1 MALDG
6 RDTAGAVERVS
17 ATEPL
22 PLLDVTIDAAAI
34 DGGYPFDVAAIR
46 TLSHLRFDKPV
57 TLFVGENGTGKSTL
71 LEAIALAADLP
82 SAGSVELARDP
93 SLDAVRPLAAA
104 LRLGWSARQRR
115 GCFFRAED
123 FLGYVR
129 RIEETR
135 AELRA
140 AADQV
145 AIDKAAHGEAEV
157 RRAQGPYTGQIAAL
171 TARHGEDAEGRS
183 HGESFLSFF
192 RSRLRRRGLFVLDE
206 AEAAL
211 SPLRQLAFLS
221 LLREAEQ
228 AGAQVLMATHA
239 PIVLAYPGATIL
251 SFDGGRIERVGF
263 DDLEH
268 VRLTR
273 AVLAD
278 PEAFTHRL

>member
-1 MALDG
+1 MSDG
-6 RDTAGAVERVS
+6 
-17 ATEPL
+17 EPL
-22 PLLDVTIDAAAI
+22 PLLDLAI
-34 DGGYPFDVAAIR
+34 DPDAVVAGYPFDVPAIR
-46 TLSHLRFDKPV
+46 NLAEIRFDSAV

-82 SAGSVELARDP
+82 SAGTTELARDA
-93 SLDAVRPLAAA
+93 SLDPVRPLAAA
-104 LRLGWSARQRR
+104 LRLGWSARLRR

-123 FLGYVR
+123 FLGFVR
-129 RIEETR
+129 RVETTR

-145 AIDKAAHGEAEV
+145 AIDKASQGEGEV
-157 RRAQGPYTGQIAAL
+157 RRAQAPYTGQIGAI
-171 TARHGEDAEGRS
+171 TARNGEDAEGRS

-192 RSRLRRRGLFVLDE
+192 RSRLRQRGLFVLDE

-211 SPLRQLAFLS
+211 SPLRQLAFLA
-221 LLREAEQ
+221 LLREAER

-251 SFDGGRIERVGF
+251 SFDGGRVERVRF

-278 PEAFTHRL
+278 PDAFTRRL

>member
-1 MALDG
+1 MSVA
-6 RDTAGAVERVS
+6 
-17 ATEPL
+17 EPL
-22 PLLDVTIDAAAI
+22 PLLDLRIDPDAI
-34 DGGYPFDVAAIR
+34 VDGYPFDVPAIR
-46 TLSHLRFDKPV
+46 NLTQLHFDTAV

-82 SAGSVELARDP
+82 SAGTTELARDG
-93 SLDAVRPLAAA
+93 SLDPVRPLAAA
-104 LRLGWSARQRR
+104 LRLGWSARLRR

-123 FLGYVR
+123 FLGFVR
-129 RIEETR
+129 RVEATR
-135 AELRA
+135 TELRSA
-140 AADQV
+140 AEQV
-145 AIDKAAHGEAEV
+145 ATDKAAQGEGEV
-157 RRAQGPYTGQIAAL
+157 RRAQSPYTGQIAAL

-192 RSRLRRRGLFVLDE
+192 RARLRRRGLFVLDE

-211 SPLRQLAFLS
+211 SPLRQLAFLA
-221 LLREAEQ
+221 LLREAER

-251 SFDGGRIERVGF
+251 SFDGGRVERVRF

-278 PEAFTHRL
+278 PEAFTHRF